1 MRSFAAFGAMDLT
14 TPPPPLTTLQRS
26 VFWTLT
32 VACAFTRLLARSKT
46 LWEWDEVLFCF
57 GLRDYDVALHHPH
70 PPGFPLYVGLARL
83 LRPLADSDF
92 HAYQWINL
100 LAAAFIFPAIFLL
113 GRELRFR
120 VSTATVAALLFAF
133 FPNVWYFGGTA
144 FSDIPSIVLVI
155 LAVVFLL
162 RGVRSKRDYYIGTF
176 LLALAAGI
184 RSQNLLV
191 GLVPGLIASRKRKPG
206 EVIAAAALGF
216 VILAVTYGAAIE
228 ATGSLARYQKSVAE
242 HGDYIARVDSFRSP
256 MRPALWRMFD
266 RFFFKQYQAPALS
279 VIMSLLV
286 IASIAGAVRARDRRL
301 LLNAAIFVPFAIFAW
316 LMLDRYSVS
325 RFSIGYAPM
334 FALFAADGVRRLVRD
349 RPAAELTAGSLL
361 ALAFAVWTLPA
372 LSIVRNEVSPPLV
385 AVGALRKTFDPARE
399 ALFVGHSMT
408 PFVDYLAPELRYTR
422 VLDDRAL
429 AVGEVERPA
438 RLLAEV
444 TEAPEGRVFGREHGH
459 LWNISRRLY
468 FEIAL
473 RPIGAAARFG
483 AGWYAAENGER
494 WSAAHSVAALPARS
508 GPTVLRLDLQI
519 PQELVPMRPVITVKV
534 NGVVADR
541 IVVLSGRIERSIKLL
556 PAVAGPNTLEIFSSR
571 SFNPA
576 RAGTGEDNRDLAF
589 LLRALSWGP
598 T

>member
-1 MRSFAAFGAMDLT
+1 MELT
-14 TPPPPLTTLQRS
+14 TPPPPLTTRQRS
-26 VFWTLT
+26 VFWILT
-32 VACAFTRLLARSKT
+32 VACALTRLLARSKT

-70 PPGFPLYVGLARL
+70 PPGFPLYVGMARL
-83 LRPLADSDF
+83 LRPLVDSDF

-100 LAAAFIFPAIFLL
+100 AAAAFVFPAVFLL
-113 GRELRFR
+113 ARELRFTF
-120 VSTATVAALLFAF
+120 STSSIASLLFAF

-155 LAVVFLL
+155 FAVVFLL
-162 RGVRSKRDYYIGTF
+162 RGGRSKRDYYIGTI

-191 GLVPGLIASRKRKPG
+191 GLVPGLIASRKRRPR
-206 EVIAAAALGF
+206 EVLAAAVLGF
-216 VILAVTYGAAIE
+216 VILAVTYGVAIE
-228 ATGSLARYQKSVAE
+228 ATGSFARFQKSVAE
-242 HGDYIARVDSFRSP
+242 HGDYISRIDSFRSP
-256 MRPALWRMFD
+256 VRPALWRIFD

-279 VIMSLLV
+279 VIVSLLV
-286 IASIAGAVRARDRRL
+286 IASIVGAVRVRDRRL

-334 FALFAADGVRRLVRD
+334 FALFAADGIRRIVRD
-349 RPAAELTAGSLL
+349 RRAAEVAGGSLL
-361 ALAFAVWTLPA
+361 VLAFAIWTLPA
-372 LSIVRNEVSPPLV
+372 LSVVRTQVSPPLV
-385 AVGALRKTFDPARE
+385 AVEKLRRTFDPARE
-399 ALFVGHSMT
+399 ELFVGHSMT

-422 VLDDRAL
+422 VIDDRAL
-429 AVGEVERPA
+429 IVGGTGRVP

-444 TEAPEGRVFGREHGH
+444 TEVPEGEVFVREHGH
-459 LWNISRRLY
+459 LWNIARRLY

-473 RPIGAAARFG
+473 KSIDKAVRFG
-483 AGWYAAENGER
+483 AGWYGAENGQR
-494 WSAAHSVAALPARS
+494 WSAAHSIAELPERS
-508 GPTVLRLDLQI
+508 GPTVLRLDLEI
-519 PQELVPMRPVITVKV
+519 PRELVPMRPVITIKV

-541 IVVLSGRIERSIKLL
+541 IVVSAGRIERSIKLA
-556 PAVAGPNTLEIFSSR
+556 PAATGPNTLEVFSSR
-571 SFNPA
+571 SVNPA
-576 RAGTGEDNRDLAF
+576 RAGTGEDRRDLAF